1 MSSSKNRTQWV
12 LKFLFIYLASFQMAF
27 GAIIVRL
34 PAGQRYSYSINEL
47 RSKIKDY
54 QAIIHGKDSK
64 PDCELVEAQSY
75 DLNQE
80 VNGTVSTQS
89 ISIDEYEEFSKF
101 FFEEVSYILT
111 QSNKGTMTKEEVDR
125 DILNPAFEKG
135 LTQEQI
141 ESILDETAHL
151 PDFVEAFSQKV
162 VELEEREQTRKTT
175 VQVGDNTR
183 SNWSNILK
191 DMKRN
196 ACGHYIT
203 STQWHDRPIEEGKAE
218 NCQVHHIE
226 GDIDR
231 FSKEMMRHEEEE
243 KIMGHLNESD
253 PLLNERFDL
262 ARTYQQ
268 EVEKYITDNDFPI
281 SLRQKL
287 FVEYLENVALPFRDL
302 IIARRAYVK
311 DELSLNGYYD
321 ALLTAIPVALTKEQG
336 PKFIK
341 EVQDGTN
348 SFFASNS
355 LRVVE
360 ERYDGKA
367 GSYITGYRL
376 EYDRTK
382 IYYRDL
388 RTLMHAPTKRNYIQA
403 MKWMT
408 LGMMATQGLTY
419 NAILG
424 EDSKGYELPKSC
436 RGDHHSD
443 LPTNFWISDDG
454 MNRAQMLDSIVDNL
468 RILPGFEEQYGN
480 RAKAIDYTAIETYLN
495 NTNGNPYE
503 NGYAGIS
510 PLERYVWADYGIKH
524 TNYGPYGRPEFD
536 DRTNYSSVM
545 QQKMPAVME
554 IYEKEKKTRSRKGK
568 GRKYTLTYKDIDEIQ
583 MILKPAKEGLR
594 YEVESGEAFVAS
606 ALNVSEFIA
615 DRMQRE
621 GVTKVED
628 LFEPIKDNFDKKVT
642 HPFPGFYGSTV
653 WKQVAL
659 QEMAKYLKNHVNA
672 QKTSRIYATIRQAC
686 TEYTSGSTAGYSYG
700 GYHSGGM
707 STHINSFC
715 NGKSDHL
722 IESVYEQLKYFIS
735 QEKYIAVKK
744 YEEIG
749 LKNRWAV
756 LGKIWNALA
765 TRTSDFTAGR
775 EAEYDFLMRSLKSGN
790 RWAMARLGYVYFMEE
805 LSEIRAQYDPE
816 YKSTRRGSRLTVNSN
831 CYIRNVNTRI
841 SNLNEAGEVLKI
853 DEPISRFHG
862 TKVLKKKEK
871 KAIFETTLSQFN
883 SVQMSMGLFT
893 AEIKNKKAFKIL
905 NDIGYENLFS
915 KDKVEAFAKKNFG
928 ENLSEPAQE
937 ELQSYL
943 GTHEAKIT
951 DFFVDIL
958 NPEKDH
964 RSFDQ
969 RLESHQ
975 DSMMQFLTVYGDPAN
990 FNSKESLIVRDNQL
1004 KRIVAKDV
1012 IRRAVLAKKGEL
1024 EEAISEFCKLD
1035 KDDHEQAKTI
1045 FYAASQNQ
1053 VRLNQ
1058 LLGLDN
1064 EVLQKINENINA
1076 LSKEE
1081 KQDIW
1086 IGLGLAALS
1095 MGAILIG
1102 ALCTAGTGGLC
1113 APIGVAMMAAGVG
1126 ALALQYDLFQRE
1138 LNRKLD
1144 ADEYEAYVQ
1153 KMEGL
1158 GFANQGSSSAVSR
1171 WWLWTIIEGIGFIPL
1186 FNIVFKSI
1194 GAGSKVVAATSRA
1207 FFKQLS
1213 KQGANWSNLKNAWRM
1228 SGRAGSIAYREWD
1241 IKIAHALLGL
1251 SNVDDAIDGG
1261 LEVAERVTKG
1271 AKAAEEAADN
1281 LKKLR
1286 ALHDAGKIS
1295 LREVMRQVSKQLE
1308 NLSTAAI
1315 KNYDDMGRLRALIT
1329 KVDVR
1334 QLNRATAKQMAN
1346 YWGGNVKEFTKFFKS
1361 YWGKW
1366 TVGATNAAYRGDK
1379 IKYAVDMVAKANRKE
1394 FWFGK
1399 NWWVKFRFG
1408 HMADVAENMKNMRGH
1423 LEILERTGRL
1433 SINGRVVTT
1442 LEGYIL
1448 ENMDEVSK
1456 VFIKMPVRKRE
1467 LPFMIFW
1474 LGGPEV
1480 TSPTLARITGLKWF
1494 KSGQSLRY
1502 GGMHWMGN
1510 GIAMKK
1516 LINSRA
1522 IILSEIQRNVVNN
1535 ILKVPQ
1541 EVAPQLFAY
1550 SMTRF
1555 SQSMDLVAESI
1566 LRQQMDQIG
1575 ISNADDLAKRF
1586 GIRQNKLD
1594 DFMRIVLRSETNE
1607 ELGEAVGKLGLSI
1620 KDHNAVMGMFQPIFD
1635 QKAKFVGKMKSMK
1648 LEAAV
1653 QARQMISGS
1662 PRLRDDFISAMMAIF
1677 DTVRRKDGTF
1687 KHIFKIFPSMFSAA
1701 DKLLN
1706 PGTKRA
1712 VIKLLDLDADT
1723 LMRVMWEPATDAEA
1737 MLAEAL
1743 WRKVQPQTFLK
1754 AIPENEFAHEAGEIL
1769 LKEMDGFKSKSH
1781 LLLDEVGAD
1790 EAFSQFYDYY
1800 MNALKVQV
1808 MQKDPGFIDYF

>member
-1 MSSSKNRTQWV
+1 MNKLIR
-12 LKFLFIYLASFQMAF
+12 FLFIYIASIQMAF

-47 RSKIKDY
+47 RAKIKDY
-54 QAIIHGKDSK
+54 YAIIHGKDSQ

-89 ISIDEYEEFSKF
+89 IAIDEYEEFSKF

-111 QSNKGTMTKEEVDR
+111 QSNKGAMTKEEVDQQ
-125 DILNPAFEKG
+125 ILNPAFEKG

-151 PDFVEAFSQKV
+151 PNFVEAFGEKV
-162 VELEEREQTRKTT
+162 QNIEAEAQRRRTT
-175 VQVGDNTR
+175 IAVGENTR
-183 SNWSNILK
+183 ANWQSILN
-191 DMKRN
+191 DMKKN

-203 STQWHDRPIEEGKAE
+203 KTRWHDQPIEEGTTEHCK
-218 NCQVHHIE
+218 VKHID
-226 GDIDR
+226 GDIDK
-231 FSKEMMRHEEEE
+231 FSAEMMRHEEEE

-253 PLLNERFDL
+253 PLLHERFDL

-268 EVEKYITDNDFPI
+268 EVEKYIADHDFPI
-281 SLRQKL
+281 NLRQKL

-302 IIARRAYVK
+302 IVARRAYVK
-311 DELSLNGYYD
+311 DELSLNGFYD
-321 ALLTAIPVALTKEQG
+321 ALLSAVPVALTSEKG
-336 PKFIK
+336 PEFVKKI
-341 EVQDGTN
+341 QDGTN
-348 SFFASNS
+348 SYFASNS
-355 LRVVE
+355 LRVIE

-388 RTLMHAPTKRNYIQA
+388 KTLMHAPTKRNYVQA

-424 EDSKGYELPKSC
+424 EDSKGYDLPKSC
-436 RGDHHSD
+436 QGDHNSD
-443 LPTNFWISDDG
+443 LPSNFWVADDG

-480 RAKAIDYTAIETYLN
+480 RAKAIDYTAIETYIN
-495 NTNGNPYE
+495 NTQGNPYE

-510 PLERYVWADYGIKH
+510 PLERYVWAEYGLKN
-524 TNYGPYGRPEFD
+524 TNYGPYGKPEFD
-536 DRTNYSSVM
+536 DNTNYTSVI
-545 QQKMPAVME
+545 QQMMPEVME
-554 IYEKEKKTRSRKGK
+554 VYEKEKKTRAGRGANGK
-568 GRKYTLTYKDIDEIQ
+568 KSRKYTLTYKDIEEIQ
-583 MILKPAKEGLR
+583 KILKPAKEGMV
-594 YEVESGEAFVAS
+594 YETDDGESFVGS

-615 DRMQRE
+615 ERMQRN
-621 GVTKVED
+621 GISKVEL
-628 LFEPIKDNFDKKVT
+628 LFSPIKENFNQT
-642 HPFPGFYGSTV
+642 IRHPFPGFYGSTV
-653 WKQVAL
+653 WKQIAL
-659 QEMAKYLKNHVNA
+659 KEMAKYFEKHQKVEKNNRVY
-672 QKTSRIYATIRQAC
+672 QIIRQAC
-686 TEYTSGSTAGYSYG
+686 TVYDSSGSYNGMYSDYG
-700 GYHSGGM
+700 GYSGNHST
-707 STHINSFC
+707 SISSFC
-715 NGKSDHL
+715 NSKSDHL
-722 IESVYEQLKYFIS
+722 VESLYKELKYFLTK
-735 QEKYIAVKK
+735 EKYVAAKK

-749 LKNRWAV
+749 LKHRWSM
-756 LGKIWNALA
+756 LGKIWSALSYRA
-765 TRTSDFTAGR
+765 PDFTAGR
-775 EAEYDFLMRSLKSGN
+775 ETEYDFLMRSMKAGN
-790 RWAMARLGYVYFMEE
+790 KWAMARLGFVYFKEE
-805 LSEIRAQYDPE
+805 LSEIRAQFDPE
-816 YKSTRRGSRLTVNSN
+816 YNRHARRGRVLTKNSS
-831 CYIRNVNTRI
+831 CYIRNVAIRVR
-841 SNLNEAGEVLKI
+841 NLEEAADILKL
-853 DEPISRFHG
+853 DKPISRFHG
-862 TKVLKKKEK
+862 TKVLDKDQK

-883 SVQMSMGLFT
+883 SAQMSMGLFT
-893 AEIKNKKAFKIL
+893 AEIKKKPAFKIL
-905 NDIGYENLFS
+905 NEIGYENLFS
-915 KDKVEAFAKKNFG
+915 KSKIEAFAKKNFG
-928 ENLSEPAQE
+928 ENLSEAAQD
-937 ELQSYL
+937 ELDEYL
-943 GTHEAKIT
+943 ETHEAKIT

-958 NPEKDH
+958 NPE
-964 RSFDQ
+964 SDQ
-969 RLESHQ
+969 RSHDQ
-975 DSMMQFLTVYGDPAN
+975 RIEDNRDRMMQFLTVYGDPSN
-990 FNSKESLIVRDNQL
+990 FNSRESLIVRDNQL
-1004 KRIVAKDV
+1004 KRIIAKDV
-1012 IRRAVLAKKGEL
+1012 IRRAVEAKKGEL

-1064 EVLQKINENINA
+1064 EVLKKINENINA

-1138 LNRKLD
+1138 LTRKFN
-1144 ADEYEAYVQ
+1144 ADEYEEYVQ

-1158 GFANQGSSSAVSR
+1158 GFANKGSSSAVSR
-1171 WWLWTIIEGIGFIPL
+1171 WWIWTIIEGIGFIPL

-1251 SNVDDAIDGG
+1251 SNVDDAVDGG

-1271 AKAAEEAADN
+1271 TKAAQEAADN

-1315 KNYDDMGRLRALIT
+1315 KNYDDIGRLRTLIT

-1334 QLNRATAKQMAN
+1334 QLNRATAKQMAS
-1346 YWGGNVKEFTKFFKS
+1346 YWGGNVGEFTKFFKS

-1379 IKYAVDMVAKANRKE
+1379 IKFAVDMVAKAKRKE

-1408 HMADVAENMKNMRGH
+1408 HMADVSENMKNMRGH
-1423 LEILERTGRL
+1423 LEVLEQTGKL

-1448 ENMDEVSK
+1448 ENMEEVSK

-1480 TSPTLARITGLKWF
+1480 TSPTLARLTGIKWF

-1522 IILSEIQRNVVNN
+1522 ILLSEIQRNVVNN

-1555 SQSMDLVAESI
+1555 SQSMDMVAESI
-1566 LRQQMDQIG
+1566 LRQQMDQLG
-1575 ISNADDLAKRF
+1575 LNSADDLAKRF
-1586 GIRQNKLD
+1586 GIKKSKLEE
-1594 DFMRIVLRSETNE
+1594 FMKIVMRSETNE
-1607 ELGEAVGKLGLSI
+1607 ELGEAVGQLGLSI
-1620 KDHNAVMGMFQPIFD
+1620 KQHNEVMAVFQPIFD

-1648 LEAAV
+1648 MEAAMH
-1653 QARQMISGS
+1653 ARQMISGS
-1662 PRLRDDFISAMMAIF
+1662 PRFRDDFYNAMMAIF
-1677 DTVRRKDGTF
+1677 DTIRRKDGSF

-1701 DKLLN
+1701 DKALN
-1706 PGTKRA
+1706 PSTKKA
-1712 VIKLLDLDADT
+1712 VIELLDMDPDT

-1754 AIPENEFAHEAGEIL
+1754 GIPENEFAHEAGGIL
-1769 LKEMDGFKSKSH
+1769 LKEMDAFKSKSH
-1781 LLLDEVGAD
+1781 MLLDEVGAD

-1808 MQKDPGFIDYF
+1808 MQKNPGFIDYF